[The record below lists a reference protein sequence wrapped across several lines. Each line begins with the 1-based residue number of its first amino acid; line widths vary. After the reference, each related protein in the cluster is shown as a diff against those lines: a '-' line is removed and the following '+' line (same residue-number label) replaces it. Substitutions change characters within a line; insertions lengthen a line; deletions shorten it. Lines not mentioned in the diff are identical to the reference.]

1 MTHWREGMEKGYIE
15 TKDGE
20 TVDVEKQLQK
30 ANKNAK
36 SRAAKALKKLTKN
49 AESEKKKKF
58 VIKQIKKKWQKQQD
72 DASDATTSS
81 DSERE
86 EEERP
91 PKRTAVKFAGA
102 TRVQFR
108 GRSAEAPVDIQRV
121 WKTSLGDKQEL
132 HTSKKLAGMIN
143 EFPELKVRVEPWK
156 MAAKK
161 KKTPKAKEA
170 AGKEESQRSSKRQK
184 QAKAVGN
191 ATIYDVLKEV
201 DTGEEWNYSEV
212 DSEEDTS

>member
-1 MTHWREGMEKGYIE
+1 M
-15 TKDGE
+15 
-20 TVDVEKQLQK
+20 EKQLQK

-58 VIKQIKKKWQKQQD
+58 VIKQIKKKWQEQQD
-72 DASDATTSS
+72 DASDATRSS
-81 DSERE
+81 DSEQE

-91 PKRTAVKFAGA
+91 PKRKAVKFAGA

-108 GRSAEAPVDIQRV
+108 GRSAEAPVDTQRV

-132 HTSKKLAGMIN
+132 HTSKKLAGMIK

-161 KKTPKAKEA
+161 KKKTPKAKEA
-170 AGKEESQRSSKRQK
+170 AGKEELQRSSKRLK

-191 ATIYDVLKEV
+191 ATIYDVLKEE

>member
-91 PKRTAVKFAGA
+91 PKRKAVKCA